1 MFSTTYKQVSW
12 FAEQINWLV
21 AMSLGTLVVN
31 GLKSDMKNLQVQ
43 QNENKKYPMLQKM
56 KSTKF

>member
-1 MFSTTYKQVSW
+1 
-12 FAEQINWLV
+12 
-21 AMSLGTLVVN
+21 MSLGALVVN